1 MNQPCNSDTLF
12 KLIKR
17 LDDLG
22 LTLVRN
28 KDVPVE
34 VLVELSNVASE
45 IEDVAVGLVYIEA
58 ANRNKE

>member
-28 KDVPVE
+28 KDVPIE

-58 ANRNKE
+58 ANRNRE

>member
-1 MNQPCNSDTLF
+1 MNQPCKSDTLF

-17 LDDLG
+17 RDDLG

-28 KDVPVE
+28 KDVPIE

-58 ANRNKE
+58 ANRNRE